1 MLIIACIS
9 MNIYRSKSVIKCKK
23 DIGHLNKIIFL
34 FLLLL
39 LCWLIIFISVGQVVI
54 NVSELLI
61 VVVHLIL
68 TNRFFIPK
76 NVCPLT

>member
-23 DIGHLNKIIFL
+23 DIGHLNKIIF
-34 FLLLL
+34 LLL

-68 TNRFFIPK
+68 TNCFFIPK